1 MVFQDAG
8 NSKIKSL
15 SINILGTGSNGLY
28 IKRGL
33 SNGENNSGIFVIK
46 PNVYETNGNMRN
58 NKTMYE
64 LSQEGY
70 IVFE

>member
-1 MVFQDAG
+1 
-8 NSKIKSL
+8 L

-33 SNGENNSGIFVIK
+33 SNGVHNSGIYVIQPK
-46 PNVYETNGNMRN
+46 VYEINGNVKRN
-58 NKTMYE
+58 KSIYE

-70 IVFE
+70 IIFAN